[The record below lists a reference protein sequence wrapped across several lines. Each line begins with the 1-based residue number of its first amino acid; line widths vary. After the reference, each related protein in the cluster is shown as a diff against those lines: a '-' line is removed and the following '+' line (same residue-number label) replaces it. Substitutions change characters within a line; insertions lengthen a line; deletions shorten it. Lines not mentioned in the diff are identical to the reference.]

1 MVTDMDEKNQK
12 FKYTCEVC
20 GKIAVLTPDDA
31 YRSGWDYPP
40 FMGAYGIVSPRT
52 CPDCEMLDTVWA
64 ALVLKK
70 IPYEDLTEKQK
81 ETVQRRK
88 AEPESMEVPKV

>member
-20 GKIAVLTPDDA
+20 GKTEILTPDDA

-52 CPDCEMLDTVWA
+52 CPDCQMMDTAWA
-64 ALVLKK
+64 ALMLKK

-81 ETVQRRK
+81 EAVQRIK
-88 AEPESMEVPKV
+88 SEPASMEVS